1 MFVVIWTSSWKLEVN
16 KTELKIHKLFH
27 RTQSVS
33 VFDIKN
39 VRIGEK
45 QEVTLYDM
53 DDKIIAIP
61 YGDPTYNCYTDIEQ
75 LPSHIFDE
83 IRNFFNIYKSLEGN
97 KTKVDE
103 FGGPI
108 DAAKIICKCIDLYNE
123 EFEGE
128 SHDNK

>member
-1 MFVVIWTSSWKLEVN
+1 MYMI
-16 KTELKIHKLFH
+16 
-27 RTQSVS
+27 
-33 VFDIKN
+33 D
-39 VRIGEK
+39 GD
-45 QEVTLYDM
+45 DM

-83 IRNFFNIYKSLEGN
+83 IRNFFNIYKSLEGK

>member
-1 MFVVIWTSSWKLEVN
+1 MI
-16 KTELKIHKLFH
+16 
-27 RTQSVS
+27 
-33 VFDIKN
+33 D
-39 VRIGEK
+39 GD
-45 QEVTLYDM
+45 DM

-61 YGDPTYNCYTDIEQ
+61 YGDPTYNCYTDIKQ

-83 IRNFFNIYKSLEGN
+83 IRNFFNIYKSLEGK

-123 EFEGE
+123 ELKEKVMTI
-128 SHDNK
+128 NKRLSDLRSEMSSIT

>member
-1 MFVVIWTSSWKLEVN
+1 
-16 KTELKIHKLFH
+16 
-27 RTQSVS
+27 
-33 VFDIKN
+33 
-39 VRIGEK
+39 
-45 QEVTLYDM
+45 M

-83 IRNFFNIYKSLEGN
+83 IRNFFNIYKSLEGK

-108 DAAKIICKCIDLYNE
+108 DAARLFANVSTYITKNLKEKVMTINKRLSDLRSEMSRHDIDIYVVPTCDFHGSEYIGDYFKTREL
-123 EFEGE
+123 
-128 SHDNK
+128 